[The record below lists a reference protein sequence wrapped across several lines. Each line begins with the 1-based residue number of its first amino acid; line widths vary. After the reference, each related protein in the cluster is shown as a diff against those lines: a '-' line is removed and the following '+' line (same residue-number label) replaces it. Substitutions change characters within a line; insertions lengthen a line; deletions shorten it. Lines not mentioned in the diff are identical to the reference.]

1 MKDEFHNVN
10 DKNQNISNE
19 RIDVIL
25 AQWQTCVEMAN
36 SVSERRDSMNNLFV
50 SLNVGIMA
58 TISIVWDTKSVVLAI
73 LGLLVSVVWFVFIQ
87 NYRRLNSSKFQ
98 VICNME
104 KKLVEE
110 PFSDEWKILQKD
122 NKYID
127 STKIERWFP
136 FIFGL
141 IYVVILILMYVCK

>member
-73 LGLLVSVVWFVFIQ
+73 
-87 NYRRLNSSKFQ
+87 
-98 VICNME
+98 
-104 KKLVEE
+104 
-110 PFSDEWKILQKD
+110 
-122 NKYID
+122 
-127 STKIERWFP
+127 
-136 FIFGL
+136 
-141 IYVVILILMYVCK
+141 